1 MKKILDKVKVFFK
14 FKSQEDLQT
23 ELCDVMEERIAFHY
37 RKSAELFDEYKLQ
50 IDKEILSNEVYI
62 DETKETYEK
71 MIKEL
76 IIARDSIII
85 EVVKANDV
93 LKARKEKVKNIK
105 YENAESG
112 M

>member
-1 MKKILDKVKVFFK
+1 MKKILNKFKVFFK
-14 FKSQEDLQT
+14 LKSQEDLQT
-23 ELCDVMEERIAFHY
+23 ELCDVMEERISFHY

-50 IDKEILSNEVYI
+50 IDKEILSNEIYI

-76 IIARDSIII
+76 IVARDSIII

-112 M
+112 V